1 METTSPGAPS
11 GVPGATGT
19 GFAQDSMRGEPNAPD
34 REAAERRRRVAR
46 RMGIRVASLL
56 VVFLL
61 WWLVTEV
68 GWIKP
73 LYLPSPKAVWDAF
86 VTANSIHP
94 IAPGSKR
101 LVAGEQGYYLW
112 QHLAASLQRMGV
124 GVGWAI
130 IFGPILG
137 FLMAT
142 IQPIGVVIEPY
153 LNFLRALPPLGYIGL
168 LIVWFGIG
176 DLSKV
181 WLLFLAAFPPITMAT
196 ISGVRNVRGDRI
208 DAARSLGANFLD
220 VWRYVILP
228 STAPD
233 ILNGIRI
240 AIGFAW
246 TTVVAAELNAGN
258 PGIGYLAYISGTQ
271 LKTPLTIASII
282 VIGIA
287 AITLDLVV
295 KGVEAV
301 AVPWRGKA

>member
-1 METTSPGAPS
+1 MSSTPTTTAAPPAGPS
-11 GVPGATGT
+11 KAALAEQRTV
-19 GFAQDSMRGEPNAPD
+19 D
-34 REAAERRRRVAR
+34 RERRARRRAAAQRY
-46 RMGIRVASLL
+46 GIRIASL
-56 VVFLL
+56 VVVLLL
-61 WWLVTEV
+61 WWLVTAA

-73 LYLPSPKAVWDAF
+73 LYLPSPGAVWDAF
-86 VTANSIHP
+86 VRANSIHP
-94 IAPGSKR
+94 VSEGSSR

-112 QHLAASLQRMGV
+112 QHLLASLQRMAIGV
-124 GVGWAI
+124 GCAI
-130 IFGPILG
+130 LLAPLLG

-142 IQPIGVVIEPY
+142 IKPIGLIVEPY
-153 LNFLRALPPLGYIGL
+153 LNFLRALPPLGYIGI

-196 ISGVRNVRGDRI
+196 INGVRSVRADRI
-208 DAARSLGANFLD
+208 NAVKSLGGNFLD

-258 PGIGYLAYISGTQ
+258 PGIGYLAYISGTELQ
-271 LKTPLTIASII
+271 TPLTIACII

-287 AITLDLVV
+287 AILLDLLV
-295 KGVEAV
+295 KGIENLV
-301 AVPWRGKA
+301 VPWRGKA

>member
-1 METTSPGAPS
+1 MEHTSPVVPTGA
-11 GVPGATGT
+11 A
-19 GFAQDSMRGEPNAPD
+19 
-34 REAAERRRRVAR
+34 EAAVAAQHPPNGPKTSGRNTTERRRNVAR
-46 RMGIRVASLL
+46 RLGIRLASLL
-56 VVFLL
+56 TVLAL
-61 WWLVTEV
+61 WWLITGA
-68 GWIKP
+68 GWVKP
-73 LYLPSPKAVWDAF
+73 LYLPGPQAVWDAF

-94 IAPGSKR
+94 IAPGSSR

-112 QHLAASLQRMGV
+112 QHLLASLQRMGI

-130 IFGPILG
+130 VFGPVLG

-142 IQPIGVVIEPY
+142 LPPIGVIIEPY

-196 ISGVRNVRGDRI
+196 ISGVRNVRADRI
-208 DAARSLGANFLD
+208 NAARSLGGNFID

-258 PGIGYLAYISGTQ
+258 PGIGYLAYVSGTE
-271 LKTPLTIASII
+271 LKTALTLACIV

-287 AITLDLVV
+287 AIALDLAV
-295 KGVEAV
+295 KGVESI